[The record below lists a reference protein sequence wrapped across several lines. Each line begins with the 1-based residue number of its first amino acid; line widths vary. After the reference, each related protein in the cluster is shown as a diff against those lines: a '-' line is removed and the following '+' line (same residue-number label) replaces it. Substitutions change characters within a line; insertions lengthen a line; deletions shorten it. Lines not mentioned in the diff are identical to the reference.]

1 MPGRPSVFS
10 HSGALKEALAAALKD
25 KGADYRP
32 RTRYLDAR
40 GRPVYT
46 NRLILEDSPY
56 LLQHAHNPVDW
67 RPWGKAAFAAAR
79 RANKPVFL
87 SIGYATC
94 HWCHVMEEESFD
106 NEGMA
111 RVLNAHCVCVKVDR
125 ELCPDV
131 DTYYM
136 TAVLLMQGQ
145 GGWPLSS
152 FLTAS
157 GQPFFCGT
165 YYRPEQF
172 MALLGRVDALWRDRQ
187 PELQQQAESFA
198 RQLAEALAARQSL
211 NEIGPEAIDL
221 AARNIL
227 RQHDAASGGFGQ
239 APKFPNEPYLCFL
252 LEYAVYAGHGEALD
266 AVGDSL
272 RRMICGGIYDH
283 IGGGFHRYAT
293 DRRWLVPHFEKM
305 LYNQANLAAVLIR
318 AWQLTGARDF
328 ERVASETLDYLMRE
342 MRDPEGAFYSATDAD
357 SEGEEGRFFIWDKPE
372 IEAVL
377 EGSAAEFMALY
388 QITGEGNFEGRNIP
402 NLARP
407 LEDYTRREDLDY
419 DALIERLREARQRL
433 WRRRETRSPPLC
445 DHKII
450 TAWNGLAIR
459 AFALAGRQLGRA
471 DYLECAIRAAQAVLR
486 HNKTADGA
494 LARASLAG
502 RASMPA
508 LQEDYACL
516 AEGLLALYD
525 ATLDPAWRQQAAAL
539 VDKMITRFWDADRG
553 GFFMGQRGAET
564 LLPAAPK
571 PISDDATAA
580 GNSVALRVLARL
592 AARGGGA
599 RYADYAARLLRAS
612 AEAITERPQHS
623 AYLMCGLL
631 EWQAGEQDAQHWAAA
646 GQVYVAARAARQGA
660 VVRVTLE
667 FRVAPGWHLNQLEDK
682 TPVKIA
688 APKGWEAGAPGAPA
702 PALRK
707 LGFSQGP
714 VRVYENEFSVELE
727 LRRRDG
733 PPADTFPGR
742 LLKLTLTL
750 WACNARECLAPET
763 VRPVLIL

>member
-10 HSGALKEALAAALKD
+10 HSGALKQSLAKALKD
-25 KGADYRP
+25 KGADYQP

-106 NEGMA
+106 NEAVA

-125 ELCPDV
+125 ELRPDV

-172 MALLGRVDALWRDRQ
+172 MALLGRVDELWRERQ
-187 PELQQQAESFA
+187 PELRQQAESFA
-198 RQLAEALAARQSL
+198 RQLAEALTARQSL
-211 NEIGPEAIDL
+211 NEIGPGAIDL
-221 AARNIL
+221 AVRNIL
-227 RQHDAASGGFGQ
+227 SHYDAASGGFGQ
-239 APKFPNEPYLCFL
+239 APKFPSEPYLCFL
-252 LEYAVYAGHGEALD
+252 LEYAVYAGDSEALD
-266 AVGDSL
+266 AVSHSL
-272 RRMICGGIYDH
+272 SAMICGGIYDH

-328 ERVASETLDYLMRE
+328 ERVATETLDYLMRE
-342 MRDPEGAFYSATDAD
+342 LQDPGGAFYSATDAD
-357 SEGEEGRFFIWDKPE
+357 SEGEEGRFFIWDKQE

-377 EGSAAEFMALY
+377 EESAAEFMALY
-388 QITGEGNFEGRNIP
+388 QITGGGNFEGRNIP

-407 LEDYTRREDLDY
+407 LEDYARREDLDY

-433 WRRRETRSPPLC
+433 RRRRETRSPPLC

-459 AFALAGRQLGRA
+459 AFALAGRQLERP

-486 HNKTADGA
+486 HNKTANGA

-539 VDKMITRFWDADRG
+539 VDDMITRFWDADQG
-553 GFFMGQRGAET
+553 GFFMGQRGARA

-571 PISDDATAA
+571 PVSDDATAA

-612 AEAITERPQHS
+612 AEAITAHPQHS
-623 AYLMCGLL
+623 TYLMCGLL

-646 GQVYVAARAARQGA
+646 GQVYIAARAARQGA
-660 VVRVTLE
+660 MVRLTLE
-667 FRVAPGWHLNQLEDK
+667 FRVAPGWHLNQLENK
-682 TPVKIA
+682 TPVEIK
-688 APKGWEAGAPGAPA
+688 APDGWEAGAPSAPE
-702 PALRK
+702 PAVRN

-714 VRVYENEFSVELE
+714 VRVYENEFSVRLE

-733 PPADTFPGR
+733 PPADTFLGK

-750 WACNARECLAPET
+750 RACNERECLAPET

>member
-1 MPGRPSVFS
+1 MNQRF
-10 HSGALKEALAAALKD
+10 LKQSLAKALKD

-79 RANKPVFL
+79 RTNKPVFL

-106 NEGMA
+106 NEAMA

-125 ELCPDV
+125 ELRPDV

-145 GGWPLSS
+145 GGWPLNS

-172 MALLGRVDALWRDRQ
+172 MALLGRVDALWRDQR
-187 PELQQQAESFA
+187 PELRQQAESFA

-211 NEIGPEAIDL
+211 NEIGPGAIDL

-227 RQHDAASGGFGQ
+227 RHHDAASGGFGQ

-266 AVGDSL
+266 AVSHSL
-272 RRMICGGIYDH
+272 CRMISGGIYDH

-342 MRDPEGAFYSATDAD
+342 MRDPAGAFYSATDAD
-357 SEGEEGRFFIWDKPE
+357 SEGEEGRFFIWDKQE

-407 LEDYTRREDLDY
+407 LEDYARREGLDY

-433 WRRRETRSPPLC
+433 RRRRETRSPPLC

-471 DYLECAIRAAQAVLR
+471 DYIECAIRAARAVLR

-539 VDKMITRFWDADRG
+539 TDDMITRFWDADRG
-553 GFFMGQRGAET
+553 GFFMGQRGAEA

-571 PISDDATAA
+571 PVSDDATAA

-612 AEAITERPQHS
+612 AEAITERPQLS

-660 VVRVTLE
+660 VVRLTLE

-682 TPVKIA
+682 TPVEIE
-688 APKGWEAGAPGAPA
+688 APDGWEPGTLNAPE
-702 PALRK
+702 PALRN

-714 VRVYENEFSVELE
+714 VRVYESAFSARLE

-733 PPADTFPGR
+733 PPAATFPGR
-742 LLKLTLTL
+742 LLKLALTL
-750 WACNARECLAPET
+750 RACNERECLAPET

>member
-1 MPGRPSVFS
+1 MPGQPSVFS
-10 HSGALKEALAAALKD
+10 HSGALKQSLAKALKD

-40 GRPVYT
+40 GRPTYT

-67 RPWGKAAFAAAR
+67 RPWGEAAFAAAR
-79 RANKPVFL
+79 RENKPVFL

-106 NEGMA
+106 NEAVA

-152 FLTAS
+152 FLMAN

-172 MALLGRVDALWRDRQ
+172 TTLLGRVDELWRERR
-187 PELQQQAESFA
+187 PELRQQAESFA

-211 NEIGPEAIDL
+211 NEIGPGAIDL

-227 RQHDAASGGFGQ
+227 RHYDAASGGFGR
-239 APKFPNEPYLCFL
+239 APKFPNEPYLCYL

-266 AVGDSL
+266 AVSHSL
-272 RRMICGGIYDH
+272 HSMIRGGIYDH

-293 DRRWLVPHFEKM
+293 DRGWLVPHFEKM

-342 MRDPEGAFYSATDAD
+342 MRDPGGAFYSATDAD
-357 SEGEEGRFFIWDKPE
+357 SEGEEGRFFIWDKQE

-407 LEDYTRREDLDY
+407 LEDYARREGLDY
-419 DALIERLREARQRL
+419 DVFTERLRAARQRL
-433 WRRRETRSPPLC
+433 RRRRETRIPPLC

-459 AFALAGRQLGRA
+459 AFALAGRQLKRA
-471 DYLECAIRAAQAVLR
+471 DYLECAIRAARAVLR
-486 HNKTADGA
+486 HNKTAAGE

-525 ATLDPAWRQQAAAL
+525 ATLEP
-539 VDKMITRFWDADRG
+539 G
-553 GFFMGQRGAET
+553 
-564 LLPAAPK
+564 
-571 PISDDATAA
+571 
-580 GNSVALRVLARL
+580 L
-592 AARGGGA
+592 AATGG
-599 RYADYAARLLRAS
+599 RA
-612 AEAITERPQHS
+612 
-623 AYLMCGLL
+623 
-631 EWQAGEQDAQHWAAA
+631 
-646 GQVYVAARAARQGA
+646 
-660 VVRVTLE
+660 
-667 FRVAPGWHLNQLEDK
+667 
-682 TPVKIA
+682 
-688 APKGWEAGAPGAPA
+688 
-702 PALRK
+702 
-707 LGFSQGP
+707 
-714 VRVYENEFSVELE
+714 
-727 LRRRDG
+727 
-733 PPADTFPGR
+733 GR
-742 LLKLTLTL
+742 
-750 WACNARECLAPET
+750 
-763 VRPVLIL
+763 